1 MQKRSFRN
9 RIQLLVLLTLV
20 ALPNLALGVINQD
33 LIPVGKY
40 NGFTNSLGRKT
51 VVQSPGYVSVAK
63 RPDQSIAVELWRSQ
77 KNGGLSRIVAATIVK
92 QGSVYS
98 WKNTDG
104 QSLLLES
111 DGSCYQTDEHKR
123 VVVRLCAKQSELSLE
138 YQSGEKQSRDGLLF
152 HGRIHG
158 LIKDK
163 AFYLSEIPQ
172 FAALNNFD
180 ARTRLQM
187 LKLAQL
193 QTKLSHENL
202 YPHLT
207 LGTVVNAASAGVGI
221 GALTLLGDLV
231 PFLFPTRWIH
241 VHENRGLQNAQAWSL
256 TTYRLDAAV
265 TTQGIALLYLRDR
278 AIVEIMKNQINE
290 ITKIRNLT
298 KEKEDL
304 GFTPPGSVD
313 NLDALLAALK
323 HDSLILE
330 NANVN
335 QKSQVALSM
344 GLSSPSNLGE
354 LVDNVPIDDRR
365 MILMDESYLMRK
377 AVESSTEVKVIAS
390 LIEAARQSARG
401 RYFNWIDPYA
411 DIQGGLGMGTGTFI
425 DIGHVKVSE
434 LEVQKQQ
441 SLAAVENKIET
452 LLNERRLILEAKEA
466 ASSNVEINTRK
477 LKRLMKTLNSD
488 PNFDNMNMVFALK
501 DLTSARIQMATL
513 DYAQKSVTFGIQ
525 RMSLT
530 GDYEKILSLE
540 KKKGKIY

>member
-1 MQKRSFRN
+1 MQKKSFRN
-9 RIQLLVLLTLV
+9 RFQLLVLLTLV
-20 ALPNLALGVINQD
+20 ALPNLALGVINHD
-33 LIPVGKY
+33 LLPVGKY

-51 VVQSPGYVSVAK
+51 VFQSPGYVSVAK
-63 RPDQSIAVELWRSQ
+63 RADQSIAVELWRSQ

-92 QGSVYS
+92 QGSAYS

-111 DGSCYQTDEHKR
+111 DGSCYQTDENKR

-138 YQSGEKQSRDGLLF
+138 YQSGEKQSREGLLF

-158 LIKDK
+158 FIKDK

-207 LGTVVNAASAGVGI
+207 LGTVVNSASAGVGI

-278 AIVEIMKNQINE
+278 AIVEIMKNQIHE

-411 DIQGGLGMGTGTFI
+411 DIQGGLGLGTGTFI